1 MTKTAGKILAVLL
14 SVLMCTGV
22 MTSLP
27 ATVFAAETAGNV
39 GGYSL
44 TIDDLT
50 WTLDDDGT
58 LTISGNGEMSDDEWD
73 MPSRWWKNIENV
85 IIKDVVIENGVTSIG
100 DSAFKDCTDLTSVTI
115 PDSVTSIGCDAFS
128 GCESL
133 TSVTI
138 PDSVAS
144 IGDGAFEGCTGLT
157 SITVAENNSVY
168 DSRNHCNAVIET
180 ATDTLLFGCQN
191 TVIPESVEGIGGFA
205 FYGCKRLTSVTIPD
219 SVEYIGSSAF
229 YGCSGL
235 TSAAISNSVTN
246 IDQYAFF
253 GCKSLTSVTI
263 PDSVKYIGYNAFIG
277 CTGLT
282 SISVAENNSFY
293 DSRNN
298 CNAIIDTKYNVLLIG
313 CPNTV
318 IPDGVTIINS
328 FAFEACQNLTSIT
341 IPDSVKEIGEDSFY
355 GCTGLTSITIP
366 DSVKEIGED
375 AFYGCTGLTSIT
387 VAENNSVYD
396 SRNHCNAV
404 IETATGKLLFGCQ
417 NTVIPDG
424 VTGID
429 SFAFNGCTGLTSI
442 NIPDSVTSIGYRAF
456 YGCTGLTS
464 VTIPDSVTSIDDY
477 AFGYYNSD
485 HNYFLKNE
493 GFIIRGSKGSAAEA
507 YANENGFV
515 FIERSA
521 PAVLVGDVNGDGK
534 VNGADSGVLSRYTSG
549 WDGYEAEIKNMDA
562 ADINGDGKVNG
573 ADSGI
578 LSRYTSGWESAKK
591 YFTAA

>member
-138 PDSVAS
+138 PDSVTN
-144 IGDGAFEGCTGLT
+144 IGDGVFEGCTCLT
-157 SITVAENNSVY
+157 SISVAENNSVY

-205 FYGCKRLTSVTIPD
+205 FY
-219 SVEYIGSSAF
+219 
-229 YGCSGL
+229 
-235 TSAAISNSVTN
+235 
-246 IDQYAFF
+246 

-341 IPDSVKEIGEDSFY
+341 IPDSVKEIGED
-355 GCTGLTSITIP
+355 
-366 DSVKEIGED
+366 
-375 AFYGCTGLTSIT
+375 AFYGCTGLTSIS

-396 SRNHCNAV
+396 SRNNCNAV

-429 SFAFNGCTGLTSI
+429 SFVFNGCTGLTSI

-507 YANENGFV
+507 YADENGFV

-534 VNGADSGVLSRYTSG
+534 VNGADSGLLNRYTSG
-549 WDGYEAEIKNMDA
+549 WEGYEAKIKNTDA

-578 LSRYTSGWESAKK
+578 LSRYTSGWDSVKN

>member
-22 MTSLP
+22 LTSLP
-27 ATVFAAETAGNV
+27 ATVFAAETTGNV

-341 IPDSVKEIGEDSFY
+341 IPDSVKEIGED
-355 GCTGLTSITIP
+355 
-366 DSVKEIGED
+366 

-442 NIPDSVTSIGYRAF
+442 NIPDSVTSI
-456 YGCTGLTS
+456 
-464 VTIPDSVTSIDDY
+464 DDY

-485 HNYFLKNE
+485 HNYYLKNE
-493 GFIIRGSKGSAAEA
+493 DFIIRGSKGSAAEA
-507 YANENGFV
+507 YADENGFV

-534 VNGADSGVLSRYTSG
+534 VNGADSGLLNRYTSG
-549 WDGYEAEIKNMDA
+549 WEGYEAKIKNTDA
-562 ADINGDGKVNG
+562 ADVNGDGKVNG

-578 LSRYTSGWESAKK
+578 LSRYTSGWESVKN

>member
-1 MTKTAGKILAVLL
+1 MAVLL
-14 SVLMCTGV
+14 SVLMCTGAL
-22 MTSLP
+22 TSLP

-115 PDSVTSIGCDAFS
+115 PDSVTSIGCDAFF

-138 PDSVAS
+138 PDSVTN
-144 IGDGAFEGCTGLT
+144 IGDGVFEGCTCLT
-157 SITVAENNSVY
+157 SISVAENNSVY

-263 PDSVKYIGYNAFIG
+263 PDNVKYIGYNAFIG

-298 CNAIIDTKYNVLLIG
+298 CNAII
-313 CPNTV
+313 
-318 IPDGVTIINS
+318 
-328 FAFEACQNLTSIT
+328 
-341 IPDSVKEIGEDSFY
+341 
-355 GCTGLTSITIP
+355 
-366 DSVKEIGED
+366 
-375 AFYGCTGLTSIT
+375 
-387 VAENNSVYD
+387 
-396 SRNHCNAV
+396 
-404 IETATGKLLFGCQ
+404 ETATGKLLFGCQ

-429 SFAFNGCTGLTSI
+429 RFVFNGCTGLKSI

-477 AFGYYNSD
+477 AFGYYNSN
-485 HNYFLKNE
+485 HNYYLKNE
-493 GFIIRGSKGSAAEA
+493 DFIIRGSKGSAAEA
-507 YANENGFV
+507 YANENGFE
-515 FIERSA
+515 FIEQTA
-521 PAVLVGDVNGDGK
+521 PAVLTGDVDGDGK
-534 VNGADSGVLSRYTSG
+534 VNGADSGLLNRYTSG
-549 WDGYEAEIKNMDA
+549 WEGYEAKIKNTDA

-578 LSRYTSGWESAKK
+578 LSRYTSGWDSVKN

>member
-219 SVEYIGSSAF
+219 SV
-229 YGCSGL
+229 
-235 TSAAISNSVTN
+235 
-246 IDQYAFF
+246 
-253 GCKSLTSVTI
+253 
-263 PDSVKYIGYNAFIG
+263 
-277 CTGLT
+277 
-282 SISVAENNSFY
+282 
-293 DSRNN
+293 
-298 CNAIIDTKYNVLLIG
+298 
-313 CPNTV
+313 
-318 IPDGVTIINS
+318 
-328 FAFEACQNLTSIT
+328 
-341 IPDSVKEIGEDSFY
+341 
-355 GCTGLTSITIP
+355 
-366 DSVKEIGED
+366 
-375 AFYGCTGLTSIT
+375 
-387 VAENNSVYD
+387 
-396 SRNHCNAV
+396 
-404 IETATGKLLFGCQ
+404 
-417 NTVIPDG
+417 
-424 VTGID
+424 
-429 SFAFNGCTGLTSI
+429 
-442 NIPDSVTSIGYRAF
+442 
-456 YGCTGLTS
+456 
-464 VTIPDSVTSIDDY
+464 TSIDDY

>member
-1 MTKTAGKILAVLL
+1 MAVLL
-14 SVLMCTGV
+14 SVLMCTGAL
-22 MTSLP
+22 TSLP

-115 PDSVTSIGCDAFS
+115 PDSVTSIGCDAFF

-138 PDSVAS
+138 PDSVTN
-144 IGDGAFEGCTGLT
+144 IGDGVFEGCTCLT
-157 SITVAENNSVY
+157 SISVAENNSVY

-263 PDSVKYIGYNAFIG
+263 PDNVKYIGYNAFIG

-341 IPDSVKEIGEDSFY
+341 IPDSVKEIGED
-355 GCTGLTSITIP
+355 
-366 DSVKEIGED
+366 
-375 AFYGCTGLTSIT
+375 AFYGCTGLTSIS
-387 VAENNSVYD
+387 VAENNSFYD
-396 SRNHCNAV
+396 SRNNCNAI

-429 SFAFNGCTGLTSI
+429 RFVFNGCTGLKSI

-477 AFGYYNSD
+477 AFGYYNSN
-485 HNYFLKNE
+485 HNYYLKNE
-493 GFIIRGSKGSAAEA
+493 DFIIRGSKGSAAEA
-507 YANENGFV
+507 YANENGFE
-515 FIERSA
+515 FIEQTA
-521 PAVLVGDVNGDGK
+521 PAVLTGDVDGDGK
-534 VNGADSGVLSRYTSG
+534 VNGADSGLLNRYTSG
-549 WDGYEAEIKNMDA
+549 WEGYEAKIKNTDA

-578 LSRYTSGWESAKK
+578 LSRYTSGWDSVKN

>member
-14 SVLMCTGV
+14 SVLMCTGAL
-22 MTSLP
+22 TSLP
-27 ATVFAAETAGNV
+27 ATVFAAETTGNV

-44 TIDDLT
+44 TINDLT

-138 PDSVAS
+138 PDSVTN
-144 IGDGAFEGCTGLT
+144 IGDGVFEGCTCLT
-157 SITVAENNSVY
+157 SISVGENNSVY

-191 TVIPESVEGIGGFA
+191 TVIPDSVEGIGGFA
-205 FYGCKRLTSVTIPD
+205 FYGCKSLTSVTIPD
-219 SVEYIGSSAF
+219 SVEYIGSDAF
-229 YGCSGL
+229 YGCTGL
-235 TSAAISNSVTN
+235 KSVTISNSVTN

-253 GCKSLTSVTI
+253 GCKSLTSLTI
-263 PDSVKYIGYNAFIG
+263 PDSVKYIGYNAFYG
-277 CTGLT
+277 CIGLT
-282 SISVAENNSFY
+282 SISVAENNPVY

-328 FAFEACQNLTSIT
+328 FAFEDRQN
-341 IPDSVKEIGEDSFY
+341 
-355 GCTGLTSITIP
+355 LTSITIP

-477 AFGYYNSD
+477 AFGYYNSN
-485 HNYFLKNE
+485 HNFFLKNE

-534 VNGADSGVLSRYTSG
+534 V
-549 WDGYEAEIKNMDA
+549 
-562 ADINGDGKVNG
+562 
-573 ADSGI
+573 
-578 LSRYTSGWESAKK
+578 
-591 YFTAA
+591 

>member
-205 FYGCKRLTSVTIPD
+205 FYGC
-219 SVEYIGSSAF
+219 
-229 YGCSGL
+229 SGL

-328 FAFEACQNLTSIT
+328 FAFEACQN
-341 IPDSVKEIGEDSFY
+341 
-355 GCTGLTSITIP
+355 LTSITIP